1 MQTVYVQAF
10 ERRFVVCALWSLLAA
25 CGGGGGGD
33 SAPASAAAG
42 APASAPAA
50 VASVPSSAPAPAQ
63 SPSSSPAPAASAPT
77 TAIETA
83 SKTCDLPNFQA
94 ALLAKINQY
103 RARGVECGSNMFAPA
118 PALVWNDLLSQASLA
133 HSLDMKINNFVS
145 HVGSDGLTFG
155 QRIDVTGYVYTA
167 AGENVAAGQTTVDSV
182 MTAWIES
189 PGHCANIMNSSFK
202 DVGFT
207 CTSGNAQNTYPTYWT
222 MNFGAR

>member
-1 MQTVYVQAF
+1 MKTGHQRVF
-10 ERRFVVCALWSLLAA
+10 GCRRVVWALWSLLAA
-25 CGGGGGGD
+25 CGGGGGSD
-33 SAPASAAAG
+33 AAAPSSVTTG
-42 APASAPAA
+42 PTA
-50 VASVPSSAPAPAQ
+50 ASVA
-63 SPSSSPAPAASAPT
+63 SSPAASSPAASSAASAPMPAASSPV

-103 RARGVECGSNMFAPA
+103 RAQGADCGGKLFPA
-118 PALVWNDLLSQASLA
+118 AQPLVFNDLLTQASLV

-167 AGENVAAGQTTVDSV
+167 AGENVAAGQTTVDTV
-182 MTAWIES
+182 MSAWIAS
-189 PGHCANIMNSSFK
+189 PGHCANLMNHTFK
-202 DVGFT
+202 DVGFA
-207 CTSGNAQNTYPTYWT
+207 CTSGDAQNTYPTYWT